1 MLLSVIT
8 FNINSDSF
16 APVVHWS
23 ADHGFSQYGL
33 TLKSMG
39 LLIMARWPYPGSYV
53 QASPCDTTR

>member
-8 FNINSDSF
+8 FNINSGSF

-33 TLKSMG
+33 TLKCMG
-39 LLIMARWPYPGSYV
+39 LLIMALRKMAVS
-53 QASPCDTTR
+53 R